1 MLAIS
6 VASLVQ
12 GLMGRC
18 CGCGKNKEVLVFTAE
33 SSVISYVNWVNGVTS
48 EAKVKAAN
56 HATIDTAGDA
66 HTKKMS
72 AYYRK

>member
-1 MLAIS
+1 
-6 VASLVQ
+6 
-12 GLMGRC
+12 MGRC

-48 EAKVKAAN
+48 EAKVEAAN
-56 HATIDTAGDA
+56 HATIDTAGDV
-66 HTKKMS
+66 HTKNMS